1 MGVVPRL
8 RSTTA
13 ATSRST
19 QAEDLAGPIREGEK
33 KLAMLTAYR
42 AELEA
47 LRKRPGNDVDALIKV
62 THELAAVQSEL
73 EEANGK
79 QAQRVQRVET
89 EILNISIQSDRS
101 KSFWRPIALAMSNFG
116 GSLSQGISSTITGLA
131 YLLPWA
137 LVIGLVIGVS
147 RKLWRR
153 RKLH

>member
-1 MGVVPRL
+1 
-8 RSTTA
+8 
-13 ATSRST
+13 
-19 QAEDLAGPIREGEK
+19 
-33 KLAMLTAYR
+33 MLTAYR